1 MTIFLDER
9 GEMVFNFNDSPFE
22 VKQSFST
29 TNHKNVVRGI
39 HFSPYKKF
47 ITVIS
52 GRILDV
58 IVNPNGNVNTYE
70 LKKGDTILVN
80 EHHGHGYF
88 CFEDSQILYFLGGK
102 YDEKLEKNC
111 HWKDPTLNIKWPEES
126 KHAIVSEKDKS
137 NKLFKPVEVLV
148 LGAGGF
154 LGQQLLKYI
163 PNSIGSTTRIENI
176 KDELVF
182 LKPKYVV
189 SAAGI
194 AGKPTVNW
202 CESHKEETTFVNL
215 TQQLNLIHMCKELG
229 IHLTILGSAQ
239 VYDGEKYFTE
249 DDKPNFDLLFYSRM
263 RILLEDVIRNVYE
276 NDVLYLRIVY
286 PITLDGNE
294 KCFLEKIKT
303 RKHNI
308 HNTSVSLTIVPS
320 LFPKIKQLID
330 KNTVGI
336 LNFTN
341 EGSIT
346 LENLLKVFNEQCVIS
361 KEKSNRGECKLDVT
375 RLKKIIDVESIEDA
389 LKIIHY

>member
-1 MTIFLDER
+1 
-9 GEMVFNFNDSPFE
+9 
-22 VKQSFST
+22 
-29 TNHKNVVRGI
+29 
-39 HFSPYKKF
+39 
-47 ITVIS
+47 
-52 GRILDV
+52 
-58 IVNPNGNVNTYE
+58 
-70 LKKGDTILVN
+70 
-80 EHHGHGYF
+80 
-88 CFEDSQILYFLGGK
+88 
-102 YDEKLEKNC
+102 
-111 HWKDPTLNIKWPEES
+111 
-126 KHAIVSEKDKS
+126 
-137 NKLFKPVEVLV
+137 
-148 LGAGGF
+148 
-154 LGQQLLKYI
+154 
-163 PNSIGSTTRIENI
+163 
-176 KDELVF
+176 
-182 LKPKYVV
+182 
-189 SAAGI
+189 
-194 AGKPTVNW
+194 
-202 CESHKEETTFVNL
+202 
-215 TQQLNLIHMCKELG
+215 MCKELG

-346 LENLLKVFNEQCVIS
+346 LENLLKMFNEKCVIS
-361 KEKSNRGECKLDVT
+361 KEKSNRGECKMDVT

-389 LKIIHY
+389 LKINHY